1 MKLKEKQIL
10 EKFQEVGNMI
20 SNLKTQIDDNRIQIN
35 KLEFQLNNPAKYK
48 VGDKLNNLLIT
59 SVNCELTSVCPS
71 TCPHQYRK
79 ELKWIYGYTNT
90 ETAETGEAYNFE

>member
-71 TCPHQYRK
+71 TCQHHYRK